1 MSPHRERARL
11 QLVVGICVAALFVT
25 GCTMGRPGSMSS
37 RPDLIERAEIQ
48 QHMASGTLN
57 LYELIQRARPR
68 WLESRS
74 DRSLALET
82 VILVYH
88 HQQKLGGLEVL
99 HDLRLENVMS
109 IRRLDSS
116 RAGLLPGARDQHVEA
131 AIVFETL
138 PG

>member
-1 MSPHRERARL
+1 MSPHRKRARV
-11 QLVVGICVAALFVT
+11 QLVVGICLAALCMN
-25 GCTMGRPGSMSS
+25 GCTAGRQGSVSS
-37 RPDLIERAEIQ
+37 TPDLIERAEIE

-57 LYELIQRARPR
+57 LHDLIQRARPR
-68 WLESRS
+68 WLESRT

-88 HQQKLGGLEVL
+88 NQQKLGGLEVL
-99 HDLRLENVMS
+99 RDLRLENVMR